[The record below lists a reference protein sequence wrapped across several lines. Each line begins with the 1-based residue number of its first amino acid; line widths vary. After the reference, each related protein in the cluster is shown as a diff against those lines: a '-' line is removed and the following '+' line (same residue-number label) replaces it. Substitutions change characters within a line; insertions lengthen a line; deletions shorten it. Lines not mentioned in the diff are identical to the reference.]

1 MTDGY
6 YDGVAVIANRT
17 NEASGR
23 SWHIPAK
30 PSRLAFYVRTGVQFG
45 VVAGV
50 VAVIWMALS

>member
-6 YDGVAVIANRT
+6 YDGVQVATNRT
-17 NEASGR
+17 NHASGR
-23 SWHIPAK
+23 SFHIPAA
-30 PSRLAFYVRTGVQFG
+30 PSRMAFYITTAVQFG